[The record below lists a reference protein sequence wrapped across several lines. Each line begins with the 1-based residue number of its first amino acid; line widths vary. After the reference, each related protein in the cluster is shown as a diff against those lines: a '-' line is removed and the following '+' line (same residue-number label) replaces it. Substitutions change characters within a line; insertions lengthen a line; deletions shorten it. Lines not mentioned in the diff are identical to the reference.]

1 MPRQAKP
8 KQLES
13 YDEIRAGTACQS
25 HQVPLFVSNQYQ
37 TASWLSHRPSL
48 VYGQQQYVPPIGSPN
63 QPLMNGHLARQ
74 QRGEPAQSQ
83 QDFFSFSPVMNLQQ
97 TNGYQALQAQPN
109 FQSSTNALQGRH
121 IHTTLPQRPMVCPP
135 GPMFTAPSPHELQRI
150 FGDAEQQ
157 RAEIQRQLED
167 EQQQSRIMLTTHAQQ
182 TLSTQQQPN
191 AVTPLS
197 QSLAGTSPLEVN

>member
-13 YDEIRAGTACQS
+13 YDDIRAGTACQS
-25 HQVPLFVSNQYQ
+25 QQVPLFVSDQYQ
-37 TASWLSHRPSL
+37 TAFWLSHRPSL
-48 VYGQQQYVPPIGSPN
+48 VSGQQQYVPPFGTPN
-63 QPLMNGHLARQ
+63 QPLMNGHPVRQ

-121 IHTTLPQRPMVCPP
+121 IHTTLPQQPMVCHP
-135 GPMFTAPSPHELQRI
+135 GPMFAAPSPHELQRI

-157 RAEIQRQLED
+157 RAEVQRQLVV

-182 TLSTQQQPN
+182 TLGTQQQPI